1 MPPLAPRF
9 HRCSGA
15 LMLLDI
21 SGFSS
26 LASQL
31 AKEESL
37 RMGPSSGTSCLILH
51 FFSHV
56 FAIAMQQNPFS
67 NISVCIIIPTML
79 HSSLY

>member
-37 RMGPSSGTSCLILH
+37 RMGPSSG
-51 FFSHV
+51 
-56 FAIAMQQNPFS
+56 ARE
-67 NISVCIIIPTML
+67 
-79 HSSLY
+79 SSLSLSLMIS